1 MEIKTENVIKLSGL
15 QHGCLTE
22 SDLLRI
28 IQFNKE
34 NDYKYILETE
44 HGLVDSHYLAI
55 LFRFGYKMEI
65 YNDNMLRFK
74 QEHSETDDV
83 KTI

>member
-1 MEIKTENVIKLSGL
+1 MEIKTENIIKLSGL

-22 SDLLRI
+22 QELRKI
-28 IQFNKE
+28 IKYNFE
-34 NDYKYILETE
+34 NGNKYILETE

-55 LFRFGYKMEI
+55 LFRFGYVMEI
-65 YNDNMLRFK
+65 YNSNMLRFK